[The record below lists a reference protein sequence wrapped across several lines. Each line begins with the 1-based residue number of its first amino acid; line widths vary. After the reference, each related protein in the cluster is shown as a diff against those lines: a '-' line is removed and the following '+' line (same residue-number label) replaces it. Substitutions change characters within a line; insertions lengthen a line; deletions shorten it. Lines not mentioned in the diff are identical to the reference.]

1 MVFRSKKSGLGKQV
15 ILRVFLMMSQVILF
29 FKQRMLITESE

>member
-15 ILRVFLMMSQVILF
+15 ILRDASYDVTSYSVF
-29 FKQRMLITESE
+29 